1 MANHPKNTSSSYDA
15 PWQPGL
21 DPYLGQ
27 QFFLKTNQLLVVI
40 DERAHIQGMNPA
52 AEKFFGYTNKQVY
65 NKHALGLLIPTRNR
79 YGGETQKSLDLLFT
93 ADEPLNLENE
103 NIDAQGNMHWIQWE
117 VIPGEKSEGKQH
129 WICIGKNTSLEQ
141 DLRNSTSWDYRTFAN
156 MLPEIVFELNEHM
169 QITFLNDYSFYA
181 LGYSRQEIND
191 SKAFL
196 KNITTQREYIR
207 LVSYVQTIFM
217 GELHSTKKF
226 TLITKSGNE
235 MIVEFQYTPV
245 LKDGVVERIR
255 GIAFDITQK
264 EHDFLDLAAQ
274 EERFRL
280 VYENSPINYL
290 SLDEQGI
297 VVDANPATLLLL
309 KEQRDQVIGNGFHNF
324 ICKSGRSTYNYL
336 FQKFKSVGEVRN
348 AELQICRTDGS
359 HVIVQLSARATY
371 HPNGELKQIYCV
383 LKDITELKLAELS
396 LKRSEQ
402 EMRELNATK
411 DKFFSIIAHDLKNP
425 FNDLIGFTQLLA
437 KNVRRYDVQKIEQF
451 TQIIQESSKLAYN
464 LLENLLDWSRAQTG
478 TLRFNPEE
486 LNLATL
492 IDDCIR
498 LYHSKAKNKGLE
510 LLANVDDKLPAV
522 KADKNMVK
530 TVIRNLIS
538 NAIKYTRSGDKI
550 TVMAHAQ
557 NNMVKIA
564 VEDTG
569 IGIEQ
574 ANLKR
579 LFRIDSNL
587 STPGTNKERGTGL
600 GLILCK
606 EFVERN
612 GGDIAVQSMPEQG
625 STFSFTLPTVNV
637 KNM

>member
-1 MANHPKNTSSSYDA
+1 MVDRAKNTNSSSDA
-15 PWQPGL
+15 SWQTGL
-21 DPYLGQ
+21 DSHLGQ

-40 DERAHIQGMNPA
+40 DERAHIQEINPA
-52 AEKFFGYTNKQVY
+52 AEKFFGYTNKQLY
-65 NKHALGLLIPTRNR
+65 NKHALGLLVPKRNR
-79 YGGETQKSLDLLFT
+79 YGDETQQALDLFT
-93 ADEPLNLENE
+93 TSEEQFSLENE
-103 NIDAQGNMHWIQWE
+103 NIDAKGNMHWIQWE
-117 VIPGEKSEGKQH
+117 VIPGGKVNGTRH
-129 WICIGKNTSLEQ
+129 WLCIGRNTSLEQ
-141 DLRNSTSWDYRTFAN
+141 DVRSSTSWDYRTFAN
-156 MLPEIVFELNEHM
+156 MLPEIVFELNEAM
-169 QITFLNDYSFYA
+169 QLTFLNDYSFYA
-181 LGYSRQEIND
+181 LGYSRQEISD
-191 SKAFL
+191 SKSFL
-196 KNITTQREYIR
+196 KSITSSREYIR

-290 SLDEQGI
+290 SLDEQGV

-309 KEQRDQVIGNGFHNF
+309 REQREQVIGSGFNNF

-371 HPNGELKQIYCV
+371 HPNGELKQTYCV

-478 TLRFNPEE
+478 TLKFNPEE
-486 LNLATL
+486 LNLAL
-492 IDDCIR
+492 IIDDCIR
-498 LYHSKAKNKGLE
+498 LYHSRAENKGLE
-510 LLANVDDKLPAV
+510 LLANVDDKLPVV
-522 KADKNMVK
+522 KADKNMVT

-538 NAIKYTRSGDKI
+538 NAIKYTRFGDKI
-550 TVMAHAQ
+550 TVMAHPQ
-557 NNMVKIA
+557 NNMVKLA
-564 VEDTG
+564 VVDTG

-574 ANLKR
+574 HNLNR

-612 GGDIAVQSMPEQG
+612 GGDITVQSKLDKG
-625 STFSFTLPTVNV
+625 STFSFTLPAGNV
-637 KNM
+637 KKL